1 MHRPHKTC
9 RVFHLPRCRT
19 ARGYR
24 RLLTGLLAALILPA
38 AACSMVK
45 DLPFGGEE
53 EGPIVHLVEK
63 GDFIHDITERGN
75 VESASNIEIRC
86 EVQALNSQGTMILEI
101 VPEGTYVE
109 PGDVL
114 AKLDSSSLENQQ
126 TQQQIVCNSSEAA
139 LIQATNDYETALI
152 AKREYLEGKYAQ
164 EEQTIESEIFVA
176 KEELRQAEQNL
187 EYSKRLAAKG
197 YVTPLQLEADRFAVD
212 NAEKKLESAETK
224 LRVLQEFTK
233 AKMVKQLGA
242 DIKTTEAKRKEK
254 DHTHQLDMEKLALIE
269 SQIEKCIIKAP
280 QSGQVVYANVT
291 NRHGGSDI
299 IIEEGILVRE
309 RQVIIRLPDPKR
321 MQVKAKINEAK
332 VAMVEEGMP
341 VVIRLDAF
349 PDLELEGSV
358 QKVNEYPAPTGWF
371 SANVKEYETT
381 IHIEQPPE
389 ALRPGLTAEVKIR
402 VEQSSDVLH
411 VPVQTVFEHGG
422 KHYCVLRD
430 GQDWTAREIRI
441 GSTNDKT
448 VIVEAG
454 LEGGEEVVMGAAAY
468 RDRVDLPELPSESEA
483 KGMLAN
489 GRPAGRPRPEPAGG
503 EQSGAPGTSRR
514 PGPGESA
521 RPGPGASGRGPR
533 TPGGSGPGGSGRP
546 DPATIVSRML
556 QQMDKNSNGRL
567 DKDEIPEAMQ
577 SRLAAADTNG
587 DGAIDR
593 AELTAAM
600 SRAAGRGPAARP
612 SPGASP

>member
-1 MHRPHKTC
+1 M
-9 RVFHLPRCRT
+9 

-24 RLLTGLLAALILPA
+24 RLWTGLLAALILPA
-38 AACSMVK
+38 TACSVVK

-53 EGPIVHLVEK
+53 EGPILHLVEK
-63 GDFIHDITERGN
+63 GEFIHDITERGN

-109 PGDVL
+109 PDDVL
-114 AKLDSSSLENQQ
+114 AKLDSSALENQK

-139 LIQATNDYETALI
+139 LIQARNDYETALI
-152 AKREYLEGKYAQ
+152 AKREYLEGRYAQ

-212 NAEKKLESAETK
+212 NAGKKLESAETK

-233 AKMVKQLGA
+233 AKMVKQLEA
-242 DIKTTEAKRKEK
+242 DIKTSEAKLKEK
-254 DHTHQLDMEKLALIE
+254 EHTHQLDMDKLALIE

-280 QSGQVVYANVT
+280 ESGQVVYANVT
-291 NRHGGSDI
+291 NRHGGTDI

-341 VVIRLDAF
+341 AMIHLDAF
-349 PDLELEGSV
+349 PDLELNGTV

-381 IHIEQPPE
+381 IHIEHPPE

-402 VEQSSDVLH
+402 VEQSSDVVH
-411 VPVQTVFEHGG
+411 VPVQAVFEHGG
-422 KHYCVLRD
+422 KHYCVLRE
-430 GQDWTAREIRI
+430 GQEWKTREVRI

-448 VIVEAG
+448 VIIEEG
-454 LEGGEEVVMGAAAY
+454 LATGEEVVMGAAVY

-483 KGMLAN
+483 KGMLA
-489 GRPAGRPRPEPAGG
+489 GRPRPKPAGG
-503 EQSGAPGTSRR
+503 EQPGTPGAPRR
-514 PGPGESA
+514 PGPGESG
-521 RPGPGASGRGPR
+521 RPGPQS
-533 TPGGSGPGGSGRP
+533 PGGSGRP
-546 DPATIVSRML
+546 DPATIVSGML
-556 QQMDKNSNGRL
+556 QKMDKNSNGRL
-567 DKDEIPEAMQ
+567 DKDEIPEGMQ

-593 AELTAAM
+593 AELVAAM
-600 SRAAGRGPAARP
+600 SRAAGRSPAGRP
-612 SPGASP
+612 KPGASP